1 MLLDIDNPKEDL
13 TLSPHWL
20 DPPPPPPHSDI
31 SEYGSS

>member
-20 DPPPPPPHSDI
+20 DHPPPPPHSDI

>member
-20 DPPPPPPHSDI
+20 DPPPPHSDI